1 MPRNSMKTVS
11 AALLVLTALLLA
23 GCATGNTGTTADP
36 APSATAEQTKPASEK
51 RDFADQAAKGELGV
65 TVIMVID
72 PRTFVVGPSTF
83 EQEHNDLSGEIT
95 VQIRVGSDLVTP
107 AKGECGYDEALAF
120 AQQYFAE
127 NPENDAGVAV
137 GNFDSQEYFG
147 AAIRAGFAYTPDPAP
162 HLVSAQG
169 DAEGNQAGLWSTCP
183 GFGA

>member
-23 GCATGNTGTTADP
+23 GCATGNTGTTAAP

-51 RDFADQAAKGELGV
+51 RNFAEQAAKGELGV
-65 TVIMVID
+65 TVIKVID

-95 VQIRVGSDLVTP
+95 VKIRAGSDLVTP
-107 AKGECGYDEALAF
+107 AEGECGYDEALAF
-120 AQQYFAE
+120 AQQYFTE
-127 NPENDAGVAV
+127 NPEHAYIRAGDF
-137 GNFDSQEYFG
+137 GSDRYYQEI
-147 AAIRAGFAYTPDPAP
+147 IRAGFAYIPNVQPP
-162 HLVSAQG
+162 LLNAQG
-169 DAEGNQAGLWSTCP
+169 QAEGNQVGLWSTCP